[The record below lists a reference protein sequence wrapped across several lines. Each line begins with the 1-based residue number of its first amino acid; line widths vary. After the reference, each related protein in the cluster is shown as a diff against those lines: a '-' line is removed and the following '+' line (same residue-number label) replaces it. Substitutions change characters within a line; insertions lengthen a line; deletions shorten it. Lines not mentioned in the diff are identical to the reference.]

1 MRNYSVSIL
10 LASFSL
16 VLAGLCGCTE
26 RPYTVKGD
34 TVTVRVAEPVAGGA
48 RTVRLQWAGPEL
60 VRVSASPDGR
70 LHDRKSLGQMISSR
84 DSR

>member
-16 VLAGLCGCTE
+16 ALAGLCGCTE

-34 TVTVRVAEPVAGGA
+34 TVTVQAPVGMMDFQI
-48 RTVRLQWAGPEL
+48 L
-60 VRVSASPDGR
+60 D
-70 LHDRKSLGQMISSR
+70 ISR
-84 DSR
+84 